1 MREKFDLG
9 LIPAAPDLSFE
20 NILWSSGVKYVAGI
34 DEAGRGALAG
44 PVSAGAVIFPADE
57 RLVTELVGVRDSKQM
72 LPEQRQDWALR
83 LPGYTLAS
91 AVGFASAVE
100 IDEVG
105 IVPATR
111 LAIQRALDKLPIH
124 PEHLL
129 LDYVQLPENSLPQTV
144 LVKGDN
150 RSLSIAAASILAKVA
165 RDALLCR
172 LDEQYPG
179 YGFKNHKG
187 YGTVTHRQ
195 AIMTLGYSEIHRR
208 TFVIHN
214 PEAIGEE
221 DFLLES
227 N

>member
-1 MREKFDLG
+1 M
-9 LIPAAPDLSFE
+9 
-20 NILWSSGVKYVAGI
+20 
-34 DEAGRGALAG
+34 
-44 PVSAGAVIFPADE
+44 
-57 RLVTELVGVRDSKQM
+57 
-72 LPEQRQDWALR
+72 
-83 LPGYTLAS
+83 
-91 AVGFASAVE
+91 
-100 IDEVG
+100 
-105 IVPATR
+105 
-111 LAIQRALDKLPIH
+111 
-124 PEHLL
+124 
-129 LDYVQLPENSLPQTV
+129 QLPENSLPQTV

-195 AIMTLGYSEIHRR
+195 AIVRLGYSEIHRR

-221 DFLLES
+221 DFLLDS